1 MWYLVL
7 IEWVQQVHG
16 LAKHNMQHHLWS
28 QEDLLRVIQ
37 KAVLRKR
44 KHANVPQYPKCLRHG
59 TTYVY
64 SRKHKLCSLT
74 HNCRE
79 VGHTTFFSWRITSY
93 FTTQSMS
100 SDTTNTLHNTNT
112 TCIVA
117 WHTTYV
123 PQHKTFASK
132 RRTCSQRRTV
142 VSITQVAVKRPRCK
156 DGRCPS
162 SPFFPIP
169 SYPFFPSFL
178 FSFLPSF
185 LPVSSFLHSCFVM
198 FLISCFVVASA
209 LLASSS
215 ECVGVNFDLTTQL
228 SR

>member
-117 WHTTYV
+117 WHTTCPTAQNICLKAQNMFPKAHSSKYH
-123 PQHKTFASK
+123 PGCCEKASMQGW
-132 RRTCSQRRTV
+132 SL
-142 VSITQVAVKRPRCK
+142 
-156 DGRCPS
+156 
-162 SPFFPIP
+162 PFFPIL
-169 SYPFFPSFL
+169 SYSFLSLLPFFPF
-178 FSFLPSF
+178 FLPSF
-185 LPVSSFLHSCFVM
+185 LPSCLLFPAFLLCDVSHFV
-198 FLISCFVVASA
+198 LCCCHC
-209 LLASSS
+209 SS
-215 ECVGVNFDLTTQL
+215 
-228 SR
+228 R

>member
-1 MWYLVL
+1 MSYKRLCY
-7 IEWVQQVHG
+7 
-16 LAKHNMQHHLWS
+16 AKESMQ
-28 QEDLLRVIQ
+28 
-37 KAVLRKR
+37 
-44 KHANVPQYPKCLRHG
+44 NVPQYPKCLRHG

-123 PQHKTFASK
+123 PQHKNICLKAQNMFPKAHSSKYHPGCCEKASMQGW
-132 RRTCSQRRTV
+132 SL
-142 VSITQVAVKRPRCK
+142 
-156 DGRCPS
+156 
-162 SPFFPIP
+162 PFFPIL
-169 SYPFFPSFL
+169 SYSFLSLLPFFPFFL
-178 FSFLPSF
+178 PSFLPSF
-185 LPVSSFLHSCFVM
+185 LSPLSCIPALWCFSFR
-198 FLISCFVVASA
+198 A
-209 LLASSS
+209 LLLPVLFSLVLRS
-215 ECVGVNFDLTTQL
+215 VLVWILI
-228 SR
+228 